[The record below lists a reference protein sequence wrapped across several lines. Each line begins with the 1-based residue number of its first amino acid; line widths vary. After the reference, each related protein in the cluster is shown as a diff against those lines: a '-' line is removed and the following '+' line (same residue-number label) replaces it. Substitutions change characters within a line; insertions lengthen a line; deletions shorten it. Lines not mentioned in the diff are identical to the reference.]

1 MIVTLHILSFRFK
14 YILKGPDTNRI
25 QIVVDGERVR
35 NEPEEVADASTHRRA
50 QGRDEVKGW
59 RLAKETCAPYAVRR
73 ASMYTSYFQEPAVE
87 ALVVHMPRPLER
99 VMYDSTRFVLS
110 PFEEYLARPLVTATE
125 IAAVAARAVSLASSQ
140 PRAATELHHLCKL
153 LRRLDGCTYEEFHRD
168 WQAASSA
175 RHAPKPASLLN
186 AQGRVVDTAVLRRDV
201 LRVDELSCLSHVS
214 KRCCVVLHGQDPS
227 SLRKWDGYS
236 SVHIPA
242 RLYWPRGIR
251 TTKLFRLKRV
261 PYNAGASYFLRLLAK
276 DLAARSFDGYL
287 ARARVNEIHAGGEP
301 LFYGSERI

>member
-87 ALVVHMPRPLER
+87 ALVVHMP
-99 VMYDSTRFVLS
+99 
-110 PFEEYLARPLVTATE
+110 
-125 IAAVAARAVSLASSQ
+125 IAL
-140 PRAATELHHLCKL
+140 
-153 LRRLDGCTYEEFHRD
+153 
-168 WQAASSA
+168 
-175 RHAPKPASLLN
+175 
-186 AQGRVVDTAVLRRDV
+186 
-201 LRVDELSCLSHVS
+201 
-214 KRCCVVLHGQDPS
+214 
-227 SLRKWDGYS
+227 
-236 SVHIPA
+236 
-242 RLYWPRGIR
+242 
-251 TTKLFRLKRV
+251 
-261 PYNAGASYFLRLLAK
+261 
-276 DLAARSFDGYL
+276 
-287 ARARVNEIHAGGEP
+287 RARVNEIHAGGEP